1 MKKYLFLLLPFLGG
15 CSVFAQQNEINLAFE
30 NYKKYYNVE
39 SVGVNSDKTEA
50 IKRLRSYFHENPY
63 RLKAFKD
70 GTKAR
75 EFVSL
80 LTENGTFSDMDV
92 TERGFEESGAYN
104 KGFANTS
111 DDVVGIFIGDA
122 LERIFQICSAYRLGY
137 LSAEEALSDK
147 VMKAIKHYGMLEISR
162 PNDKP
167 RFHASCFAI
176 PTAAVNIYFAMI
188 DLMDKAEKGETGSL
202 VSIERFRN
210 HVWWVGGNAL
220 AYRSL
225 LPVAVMYS
233 SVPMVDLLAEVCQRS
248 ISMTSQVTYNES
260 FWTEGFTA
268 DGAGWGHG
276 MQCLVWGYPID
287 GASNALNML
296 TMLRGTPWAQQLDK
310 TNTDALMNF
319 FRGGSWYYY
328 KGYRLPGLDRGSY
341 VYNPDEKSI
350 PYAKMLDGVVKNWL
364 SSFSAEEQKELLA
377 LQKEVKTNRIFMDGY
392 SDGMYKGV
400 RWFFNND
407 DLIKKNSDY
416 HIDINMAS
424 FRTDGLESA
433 AFADNYNF
441 YPTDGATLF
450 QRSGDEY
457 FKVMGGWDVTAMPG
471 VTAREGMDKLVPVT
485 NWRGYCS
492 KHNFAAGATDG
503 NENGVAGII
512 FEKMNGSDKKG
523 VNDKC
528 DTGKVENEMLY
539 GFKVY
544 KGYFILGDYFVALGA
559 GLTNKE
565 TEIEGYLRTTIDQT
579 AWENDVYLIKNG
591 KRKAINKG
599 EVVVWK
605 SDMKNPVWLSQTG
618 KFSYTILPEFTK
630 EAFVTCEIRPTDWK
644 KLNPSNKI
652 TPSMP
657 KNVNILRTWTEHG
670 RKPVDDKYG
679 YVVYAGKGVP
689 EGKLL
694 FEVMSNDT
702 LVQAVRTLDKT
713 VIQAVFY
720 PGNKGLKYKDLSIS
734 VSEPAAVMV
743 QKVDGKYKISVTE
756 ATMNPAIKSLIITIN
771 GKQYEVILPEGIRC
785 GSSVTAEFKI

>member
-1 MKKYLFLLLPFLGG
+1 M
-15 CSVFAQQNEINLAFE
+15 
-30 NYKKYYNVE
+30 
-39 SVGVNSDKTEA
+39 
-50 IKRLRSYFHENPY
+50 
-63 RLKAFKD
+63 
-70 GTKAR
+70 
-75 EFVSL
+75 
-80 LTENGTFSDMDV
+80 
-92 TERGFEESGAYN
+92 
-104 KGFANTS
+104 
-111 DDVVGIFIGDA
+111 
-122 LERIFQICSAYRLGY
+122 
-137 LSAEEALSDK
+137 
-147 VMKAIKHYGMLEISR
+147 
-162 PNDKP
+162 
-167 RFHASCFAI
+167 
-176 PTAAVNIYFAMI
+176 
-188 DLMDKAEKGETGSL
+188 
-202 VSIERFRN
+202 
-210 HVWWVGGNAL
+210 
-220 AYRSL
+220 
-225 LPVAVMYS
+225 
-233 SVPMVDLLAEVCQRS
+233 
-248 ISMTSQVTYNES
+248 TYNES

-328 KGYRLPGLDRGSY
+328 KGYRLPGLDRKSY
-341 VYNPDEKSI
+341 IYNPDEKSI

-424 FRTDGLESA
+424 FRNDGLESA

-523 VNDKC
+523 VNDKG
-528 DTGKVENEMLY
+528 DTSKVENEMLY

-630 EAFVTCEIRPTDWK
+630 EAFVTCEIRPT
-644 KLNPSNKI
+644 
-652 TPSMP
+652 
-657 KNVNILRTWTEHG
+657 
-670 RKPVDDKYG
+670 
-679 YVVYAGKGVP
+679 
-689 EGKLL
+689 
-694 FEVMSNDT
+694 
-702 LVQAVRTLDKT
+702 
-713 VIQAVFY
+713 
-720 PGNKGLKYKDLSIS
+720 
-734 VSEPAAVMV
+734 
-743 QKVDGKYKISVTE
+743 
-756 ATMNPAIKSLIITIN
+756 
-771 GKQYEVILPEGIRC
+771 
-785 GSSVTAEFKI
+785 